1 MTMEDRILYEI
12 YFGYQGLSNEEG
24 DYYIDIIRHTKEV
37 TDSEVNV
44 DPLDSTAYDLVM
56 MNLTKLETGEVSF
69 NGAIS
74 NGNEN
79 KCLEGVI
86 KKIGDRVFVTSKL
99 VSLHPSIPE
108 KKPYDVIDYFTFK
121 GKNVLRKTSY
131 SDGKYFETIMEPFK
145 KEEIDAFVQSKADHM
160 KQPGMVR

>member
-1 MTMEDRILYEI
+1 MTRDDRILYET
-12 YFGYQGLSNEEG
+12 YFGYQGLSDEEG

-44 DPLDSTAYDLVM
+44 GSPDSTAYDLVM
-56 MNLTKLETGEVSF
+56 MSLKKLETGEVGF

-86 KKIGDRVFVTSKL
+86 KKIGDRVFVTSEL
-99 VSLHPSIPE
+99 ISLHPSIEE
-108 KKPYDVIDYFTFK
+108 KKPYDVTDYFTFK
-121 GKNVLRKTSY
+121 GKQVLRKTSY
-131 SDGKYFETIMEPFK
+131 PDGRYFETIMEPFK